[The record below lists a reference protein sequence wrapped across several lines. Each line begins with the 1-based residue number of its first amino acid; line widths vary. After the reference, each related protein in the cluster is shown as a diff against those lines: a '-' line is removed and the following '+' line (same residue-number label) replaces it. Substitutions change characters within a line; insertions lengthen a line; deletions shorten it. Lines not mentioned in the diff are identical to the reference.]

1 MPAACAR
8 PGMLNLDLGKFMFE
22 LKEGALKHV
31 GASNRSATV
40 KLYDVEGVEVRT
52 FGDERVK
59 LAFEDDTGND
69 VEVALFP
76 EEVDEVARGIEMVR
90 EESDLFE

>member
-1 MPAACAR
+1 
-8 PGMLNLDLGKFMFE
+8 MLTLDLERFTFE

-31 GASNRSATV
+31 GASNKTATA
-40 KLYDVEGVEVRT
+40 KLYDVEGVEVRE

-59 LAFEDDTGND
+59 LSFTDEDGNE

-76 EEVDEVARGIEMVR
+76 EEASEVARGIELLEDDSRVF
-90 EESDLFE
+90 EE